1 MRKRAVKN
9 PPNAN
14 RTVRQITTA
23 ALGRRYSMHFQKSSF
38 MDFFSSIMQIR
49 PLKSQAKPSAPAGCA
64 GRVPVSFCRINE
76 RFYGLIIAHKNKFTS
91 ISYMPVCRFLLR
103 FFGNMPKNKGN
114 LCEINRNFC
123 GFPFIEIYGNLT
135 PAKKSA
141 PVAQRRAT
149 EGKHPGRDGG

>member
-49 PLKSQAKPSAPAGCA
+49 PLKSQAKPSAPAGCT
-64 GRVPVSFCRINE
+64 GQVPVSFCRINE
-76 RFYGLIIAHKNKFTS
+76 SFYGLIITYKNKFTS
-91 ISYMPVCRFLLR
+91 NLFVDFCCAFSAIYRKIRGIYVESIVIFAILLLS
-103 FFGNMPKNKGN
+103 KYT
-114 LCEINRNFC
+114 EI
-123 GFPFIEIYGNLT
+123 
-135 PAKKSA
+135 
-141 PVAQRRAT
+141 
-149 EGKHPGRDGG
+149 

>member
-14 RTVRQITTA
+14 RTVRQITAA

-38 MDFFSSIMQIR
+38 MAFLSSIMQIR
-49 PLKSQAKPSAPAGCA
+49 PLKSQAVPSPPVGCA

-76 RFYGLIIAHKNKFTS
+76 RFYGLIITYKNKFTS
-91 ISYMPVCRFLLR
+91 ISYMSACRFLLQL
-103 FFGNMPKNKGN
+103 FGNMPKNNGN
-114 LCEINRNFC
+114 LCEINRNFH
-123 GFPFIEIYGNLT
+123 GFPFIEIYGKLT

-141 PVAQRRAT
+141 PVAQGQT
-149 EGKHPGRDGG
+149 V

>member
-38 MDFFSSIMQIR
+38 MDFFSSITQIR
-49 PLKSQAKPSAPAGCA
+49 PLKSQAVPPPPAGCA
-64 GRVPVSFCRINE
+64 RQVPVSFCRIIE
-76 RFYGLIIAHKNKFTS
+76 RFYGLIIAYKNKFTS
-91 ISYMPVCRFLLR
+91 ISCIPACRFLLQL
-103 FFGNMPKNKGN
+103 FGNIPKNKGN
-114 LCEINRNFC
+114 LCGINRNFC
-123 GFPFIEIYGNLT
+123 DSPFIEIYGNLT

-141 PVAQRRAT
+141 PVAQGQT
-149 EGKHPGRDGG
+149 V